1 MLAED
6 YSLSQQAQQSET
18 EEASGGGLS
27 NEVPEETPGSS
38 QKQDMDEDDLP
49 AEQAFR
55 KQEPGH
61 EPPPAVLTE
70 IDEDG
75 NETIISDHST
85 SAGFTFQNSLI
96 YELD

>member
-1 MLAED
+1 
-6 YSLSQQAQQSET
+6 
-18 EEASGGGLS
+18 
-27 NEVPEETPGSS
+27 
-38 QKQDMDEDDLP
+38 MDEDDLP
-49 AEQAFR
+49 AEQLFHN
-55 KQEPGH
+55 QEPGDEH
-61 EPPPAVLTE
+61 PPAVLTE

>member
-1 MLAED
+1 M
-6 YSLSQQAQQSET
+6 SQQAHQSKTDEP
-18 EEASGGGLS
+18 SGGSLS
-27 NEVPEETPGSS
+27 NKVPEETPGSP
-38 QKQDMDEDDLP
+38 QKQDMDEDNLP
-49 AEQAFR
+49 AEQDFH
-55 KQEPGH
+55 KQEPGN